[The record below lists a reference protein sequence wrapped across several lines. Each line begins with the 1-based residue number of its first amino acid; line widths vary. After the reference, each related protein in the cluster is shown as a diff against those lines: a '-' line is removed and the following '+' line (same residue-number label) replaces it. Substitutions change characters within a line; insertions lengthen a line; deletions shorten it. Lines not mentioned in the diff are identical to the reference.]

1 MPSFISNKIVKVVS
15 AKEFLRIMTQERDT
29 VMSSRIIYPEL
40 GSCGLGK
47 FVVEIYKYDKLHKRS
62 LF

>member
-1 MPSFISNKIVKVVS
+1 MRSFISNKIVRVVG

-29 VMSSRIIYPEL
+29 VISSRILYPEL
-40 GSCGLGK
+40 GSGSLGK
-47 FVVEIYKYDKLHKRS
+47 FVVEIYKYDKLYKRS